1 MLFIYI
7 LPSVGSCTTCLRTKF
22 HHYFQITLV
31 YFTTKCKQVTNT
43 LLPSHTC
50 YPHFL
55 LRVWGS
61 ITPYMYSLLKRGFF
75 IWLPSG
81 TDSEMQVTRSI
92 CHFDGTLKI
101 AFQNRSYQMS
111 VYGYLAWKHPY
122 LKILKLVNCSR
133 FKSPDHQAAS
143 KWPHIPKISKQ
154 DKYSMGQGS

>member
-61 ITPYMYSLLKRGFF
+61 ITPYMFSLLKRGFL

-81 TDSEMQVTRSI
+81 TDTELQVTQSI
-92 CHFDGTLKI
+92 YHFDVTLKI

-111 VYGYLAWKHPY
+111 VYDCFAIKELYQKSNSIALILPSWIISCNQKLGFGLAPLY
-122 LKILKLVNCSR
+122 SR
-133 FKSPDHQAAS
+133 YVRCFLR
-143 KWPHIPKISKQ
+143 
-154 DKYSMGQGS
+154 KY

>member
-22 HHYFQITLV
+22 HHFFQITLF
-31 YFTTKCKQVTNT
+31 YFTTKCKQVRNT

-61 ITPYMYSLLKRGFF
+61 ITLYMFILLKRGFL

-81 TDSEMQVTRSI
+81 TDSELQVTQSI
-92 CHFDGTLKI
+92 YHFDVTLKI
-101 AFQNRSYQMS
+101 AFQNRYYQMS
-111 VYGYLAWKHPY
+111 VYGCLTWNRPPTLLYRWYLS
-122 LKILKLVNCSR
+122 KLFVSR
-133 FKSPDHQAAS
+133 IFYVLQQKRSLFFE
-143 KWPHIPKISKQ
+143 
-154 DKYSMGQGS
+154 